1 MQWGFFVQLLNRTK
15 DLELIFE
22 GQTVARLCFDRRRS
36 TAEKPLSVSLS
47 GFHQISQRC
56 IARRSHGRSNAAAP
70 RGNLA
75 ISRAAGPLFELMSAN
90 PGKDR
95 RTMRIDKTRHDDAS
109 FGIDHPAIFLDK

>member
-1 MQWGFFVQLLNRTK
+1 MQWCFFVQLLNRTQ

-56 IARRSHGRSNAAAP
+56 VARRSHGRSNAAAP

-75 ISRAAGPLFELMSAN
+75 ISRAAGPLFEFIGAN

-95 RTMRIDKTRHDDAS
+95 MSMRIDKTRHDDAS
-109 FGIDHPAIFLDK
+109 PGIDHLTIVVD